1 MSRYRIAKDPQGR
14 YFVLPALVGL
24 VPLEET
30 YTDRL
35 AAKQTA
41 DWCNAVS
48 ERNRFLPVKT
58 PVAEPR

>member
-1 MSRYRIAKDPQGR
+1 MLRYRIAKDPKGR
-14 YFVLPALVGL
+14 YFVLPALDGL

-35 AAKQTA
+35 TANQTA

-48 ERNRFLPVKT
+48 QRNRLALAKKPAAQ
-58 PVAEPR
+58 PY